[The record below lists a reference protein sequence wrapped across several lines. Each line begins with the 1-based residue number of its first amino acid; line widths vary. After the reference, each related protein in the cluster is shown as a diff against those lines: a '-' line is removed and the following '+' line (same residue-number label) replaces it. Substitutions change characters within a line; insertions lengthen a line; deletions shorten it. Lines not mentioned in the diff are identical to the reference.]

1 MGKSSL
7 EPTLTPEE
15 HRLYRAQLLERLFDR
30 YRRGVPFGGL
40 ACVAIMMVSYFGP
53 AARAPW
59 VLMLGLG
66 SMTTLLVSHRL
77 SRVPWFASRPNV
89 LIFWTSLIIAALI
102 GLLCGRTGGFVSPA
116 AGVLLLLWLF
126 GSVIAPVTPLET
138 VVDTTCHLLV
148 VTAMIVLTAPQ
159 PGSPWMFLVI
169 SATGIGLVGAGMFLV
184 DRANVRMFRMQ
195 RSLDAVNADLERRV
209 DEQVAEI
216 RARADRIDVLNAQ
229 LQQRVFERSREL
241 EAALTR
247 LARPARISSPPVG
260 ARLNDRFELVR
271 RIDSGGMADVFEGF
285 DHATRTPVAIKTIHA
300 RSFSD
305 VSSLHRFLREA
316 RAATAVVHDG
326 IVRTLDIDVMT
337 DGTLFLVMELLEG
350 ETLAAWLENTSSR
363 PVGAIARVGRILA
376 EALAAAHAGGVVHR
390 DIKPSN
396 VMLTVGAP
404 PGVKLLDF
412 GVSKLLGPSNP
423 PEDDA
428 RVTGSRAIV
437 GTPAYMAP
445 EQALGSTSAG
455 PPADIYSLGVL
466 LYEAL
471 TNMLPYEGIAD
482 RHFGPP
488 MHVSRLRPE
497 LPPAL
502 ARTVMRCL
510 DHDPQGRPDGA
521 TLAGELREHEQIETE
536 LPSSPRLIDPF
547 SSTVSGDAELR
558 TA

>member
-1 MGKSSL
+1 
-7 EPTLTPEE
+7 
-15 HRLYRAQLLERLFDR
+15 
-30 YRRGVPFGGL
+30 
-40 ACVAIMMVSYFGP
+40 
-53 AARAPW
+53 
-59 VLMLGLG
+59 
-66 SMTTLLVSHRL
+66 
-77 SRVPWFASRPNV
+77 
-89 LIFWTSLIIAALI
+89 
-102 GLLCGRTGGFVSPA
+102 
-116 AGVLLLLWLF
+116 
-126 GSVIAPVTPLET
+126 
-138 VVDTTCHLLV
+138 
-148 VTAMIVLTAPQ
+148 
-159 PGSPWMFLVI
+159 MFLVI
-169 SATGIGLVGAGMFLV
+169 NATGIGLVGAGMILV
-184 DRANVRMFRMQ
+184 DRANVRMFQMQ
-195 RSLDAVNADLERRV
+195 RRLDAANADLERRV

-285 DHATRTPVAIKTIHA
+285 DHATGTPVAIKTIHA

-316 RAATAVVHDG
+316 RAATSVVHDG

-350 ETLAAWLENTSSR
+350 ETLAAWLEKTSSR
-363 PVGAIARVGRILA
+363 PIGAIARVGRILA
-376 EALAAAHAGGVVHR
+376 EAVAAAHAGGVVHR

-396 VMLTVGAP
+396 VMLTVGPP

-412 GVSKLLGPSNP
+412 GVSKLVMPADGPG
-423 PEDDA
+423 EDGA
-428 RVTGSRAIV
+428 RVRVRMTESRAIV

-445 EQALGSTSAG
+445 EQALGSPSAG

-471 TNMLPYEGIAD
+471 TNMLPHEGIAD
-482 RHFGPP
+482 RHSGPP

-510 DHDPQGRPDGA
+510 DHDPCARPDGA
-521 TLAGELREHEQIETE
+521 TLARELRELEQIETE
-536 LPSSPRLIDPF
+536 LPSGPRSIDPF
-547 SSTVSGDAELR
+547 LSTVSGDAELR